1 LEFIVS
7 LAGTRATQSAYT
19 EAMGNIRGILIGL
32 VVLVAVVL
40 LLSQST
46 AVVSFFNYPS
56 FVMNF
61 GILIGI
67 PLLLGLIL
75 GFFLGLRQGRPKV
88 GKEAISK

>member
-1 LEFIVS
+1 MIFS
-7 LAGTRATQSAYT
+7 GTRVTQTAYT
-19 EAMGNIRGILIGL
+19 EVMGNFRWILIGL
-32 VVLVAVVL
+32 VVIVAVVL
-40 LLSQST
+40 VLSQST

-75 GFFLGLRQGRPKV
+75 GFFLGMRQARPK
-88 GKEAISK
+88 AIKSS

>member
-1 LEFIVS
+1 
-7 LAGTRATQSAYT
+7 
-19 EAMGNIRGILIGL
+19 MGNIRGILIGL

-40 LLSQST
+40 VLSQST

-75 GFFLGLRQGRPKV
+75 GFFLGMRQARPKIV
-88 GKEAISK
+88 KEVISK

>member
-1 LEFIVS
+1 
-7 LAGTRATQSAYT
+7 
-19 EAMGNIRGILIGL
+19 MGNFRWILIGL

-40 LLSQST
+40 VLSQST

-75 GFFLGLRQGRPKV
+75 GFFLGMRQARPRII
-88 GKEAISK
+88 KEVITK

>member
-1 LEFIVS
+1 LLPIVIFS
-7 LAGTRATQSAYT
+7 GTRATQTAYT
-19 EAMGNIRGILIGL
+19 EAMGNFRWILIGL
-32 VVLVAVVL
+32 VVIVAVVL
-40 LLSQST
+40 VLSQST

-75 GFFLGLRQGRPKV
+75 GFFLGMRQARPK
-88 GKEAISK
+88 AIKSS

>member
-1 LEFIVS
+1 
-7 LAGTRATQSAYT
+7 
-19 EAMGNIRGILIGL
+19 MGNFRWILIGL
-32 VVLVAVVL
+32 VVLVIVVL
-40 LLSQST
+40 LLSQSI

-75 GFFLGLRQGRPKV
+75 GFFLGMRQGRPKV
-88 GKEAISK
+88 SKPVQ

>member
-1 LEFIVS
+1 MRPFKSHNHFI
-7 LAGTRATQSAYT
+7 LAA
-19 EAMGNIRGILIGL
+19 
-32 VVLVAVVL
+32 VAV
-40 LLSQST
+40 

-75 GFFLGLRQGRPKV
+75 GFFLGMRQARPRII
-88 GKEAISK
+88 KEVITK